1 MSDPIFVY
9 RIIQPDI
16 EILMTIAE
24 HLEKGM
30 LNRDAEFRAAQ
41 ALRLLIG
48 RARVNPYEDTGDI
61 IIKP

>member
-1 MSDPIFVY
+1 MSDQIFVY
-9 RIIQPDI
+9 RVIQPDI

-30 LNRDAEFRAAQ
+30 LNRDAELRAAQ

-48 RARVNPYEDTGDI
+48 RARLNPYQDTGGI